1 MVMKMKDKSMQTNE
15 MSYFD
20 KFLYKLFI
28 GFLLLLAIV
37 LLDYF
42 NVVSYDKVKNNMS
55 EHFNVLKVVKKIN
68 GNTKIIPIEFDDSIV
83 VSSDIYQKHHLSN
96 DKYYIDLLDYE
107 AVENY
112 SLGVVTSIKKS
123 KDNTYS
129 VKILAEDGVMYLYE
143 ELESI
148 DCHLYQCVNT
158 KEIIGKASYDKGNKT
173 NYFYF
178 SAFDNGEFI
187 KIYGY

>member
-1 MVMKMKDKSMQTNE
+1 MVMKMKDKNMQTNE

-28 GFLLLLAIV
+28 GFLLLLAVV

-42 NVVSYDKVKNNMS
+42 NIASYDKIKNNMS

-96 DKYYIDLLDYE
+96 DKYYIDLLDMWE
-107 AVENY
+107 WE
-112 SLGVVTSIKKS
+112 
-123 KDNTYS
+123 
-129 VKILAEDGVMYLYE
+129 
-143 ELESI
+143 
-148 DCHLYQCVNT
+148 
-158 KEIIGKASYDKGNKT
+158 
-173 NYFYF
+173 
-178 SAFDNGEFI
+178 
-187 KIYGY
+187 